1 MSETEEIKIEEEE
14 VASSNGE
21 SREGI
26 STEELVVK
34 GEELVESVKKL
45 IKEAGVRR
53 IVIQY
58 KDGRKLIE
66 IPLVVGVLGIAVLP
80 AWSAIALI
88 AALVTECSILVE
100 RVAKEPEVEKEE
112 PTSDEEGSMAET
124 AA

>member
-1 MSETEEIKIEEEE
+1 ME
-14 VASSNGE
+14 SSDGE
-21 SREGI
+21 SGERI
-26 STEELVVK
+26 TTEELVVK
-34 GEELVESVKKL
+34 GEELLESVKK
-45 IKEAGVRR
+45 IVKEAGVRR

-100 RVAKEPEVEKEE
+100 RVAKEPEVEEE
-112 PTSDEEGSMAET
+112 APVAEEDASAAE
-124 AA
+124 ASA

>member
-14 VASSNGE
+14 VTSSNGE

-112 PTSDEEGSMAET
+112 PAADEEGSIAET

>member
-1 MSETEEIKIEEEE
+1 MSEAEEIKIEEEDVE
-14 VASSNGE
+14 SSNGE
-21 SREGI
+21 SGEKI
-26 STEELVVK
+26 TTEELVVK
-34 GEELVESVKKL
+34 GEELLESVKKL

-100 RVAKEPEVEKEE
+100 RVAKEPEVEEDA
-112 PTSDEEGSMAET
+112 PDADEDASTAE
-124 AA
+124 AAA

>member
-1 MSETEEIKIEEEE
+1 MSEAEEIKIEEEDVE
-14 VASSNGE
+14 SSNGE
-21 SREGI
+21 SGEKI
-26 STEELVVK
+26 TTEELVVK
-34 GEELVESVKKL
+34 GEELLESVKKL

-100 RVAKEPEVEKEE
+100 RVAKEPEVEEE
-112 PTSDEEGSMAET
+112 APDVDEDASAAE
-124 AA
+124 AAA

>member
-1 MSETEEIKIEEEE
+1 MSEAEEIKIEEEDVE
-14 VASSNGE
+14 SSNGE
-21 SREGI
+21 SGERI
-26 STEELVVK
+26 TTEELVVK
-34 GEELVESVKKL
+34 GEELLESVKKL

-58 KDGRKLIE
+58 KDGRNLIE

-100 RVAKEPEVEKEE
+100 RVAKEPEAEE
-112 PTSDEEGSMAET
+112 EAPDADE
-124 AA
+124 AAPAAGAAA

>member
-1 MSETEEIKIEEEE
+1 MSESEEIKIEEED
-14 VASSNGE
+14 VDSSNGE
-21 SREGI
+21 SGERI
-26 STEELVVK
+26 TTEELVVK
-34 GEELVESVKKL
+34 GEELVESVKDI

-100 RVAKEPEVEKEE
+100 RVAKEPEVEEE
-112 PTSDEEGSMAET
+112 EAVADEDISAAE
-124 AA
+124 AGA

>member
-1 MSETEEIKIEEEE
+1 MSEAEQIEIDEEDVE
-14 VASSNGE
+14 STNGE
-21 SREGI
+21 SEQRI
-26 STEELVVK
+26 TTEELVVK

-53 IVIQY
+53 IIIQY

-66 IPLVVGVLGIAVLP
+66 IPLVVGVLGIAILP

-100 RVAKEPEVEKEE
+100 RVAKEPEVEEE
-112 PTSDEEGSMAET
+112 ESAAEVIS
-124 AA
+124 AAEAAP